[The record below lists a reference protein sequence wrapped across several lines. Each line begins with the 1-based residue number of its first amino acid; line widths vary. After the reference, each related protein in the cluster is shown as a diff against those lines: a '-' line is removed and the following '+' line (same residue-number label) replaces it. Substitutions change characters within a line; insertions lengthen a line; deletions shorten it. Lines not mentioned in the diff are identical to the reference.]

1 MNAYFKQALCHGT
14 LATGTSTKQNKK
26 TGIAERSAT
35 TDLMNQADVQTK
47 KEREMGGM
55 EKILLSNY
63 SADYSK
69 ITGMGGFP
77 LILTLELFD

>member
-1 MNAYFKQALCHGT
+1 MRD
-14 LATGTSTKQNKK
+14 
-26 TGIAERSAT
+26 IAVEFSQGLR
-35 TDLMNQADVQTK
+35 K

-63 SADYSK
+63 SANYSK

-77 LILTLELFD
+77 LILTLELFG